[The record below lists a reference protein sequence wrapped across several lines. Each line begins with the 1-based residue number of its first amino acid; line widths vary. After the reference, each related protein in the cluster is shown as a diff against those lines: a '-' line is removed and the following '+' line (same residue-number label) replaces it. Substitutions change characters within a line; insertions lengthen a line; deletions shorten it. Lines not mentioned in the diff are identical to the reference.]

1 MASPEDMVEL
11 ETVEETEVL
20 RRLGT
25 GEKAGLTTEEA
36 ARRLRV
42 HGPNVV
48 SRSRHEDSGFCE
60 FLMMIFSIWGWHHA
74 SPNCKNMFCVMLNSM
89 SWVAVLTTVV
99 SLVIASVDQRSSI
112 LSLLDDPEQA
122 TAGIEVLECHSRIF
136 VALKLMF
143 LTTYI
148 DSKGSKCC
156 VFKGDPAKVAHQCGC
171 SKAVKDKI
179 SMVMDNFALHGLS
192 SHSCRTSGR
201 LVLGVHCYSSDNIL
215 FSFLRK
221 PVVDYKATRSNKEV
235 HLSINGISDLFPED
249 NSDIVKMLRD
259 LGCRYAMVGYEFL
272 DHDAIAV
279 QISREICQI
288 MRGYTIFTVS
298 STAHLFGV
306 PVILLL
312 WNFDLPSL
320 LALVIAS
327 FNYCTSFA
335 ILFERMK
342 VSKLPDRWRV
352 KKIIGS
358 GVAFG
363 SYIVLS
369 TIIFFR
375 AATLTNFLSY
385 NFKSR
390 SLMGGDEEIRAALFL
405 QMSIVNQAVVLFAH
419 SDDCCI
425 IRCPGPFVAVTSIF
439 TQMVATHKAVYGG
452 LDFALAKG
460 VGWVRA
466 GLVWL
471 CNFVVLMTPIFIYHR
486 WRRANMTSEKLV
498 TVCMHSA
505 VLRLNLLWSL
515 YVILDMRL
523 QQPVPT

>member
-89 SWVAVLTTVV
+89 SWVA
-99 SLVIASVDQRSSI
+99 
-112 LSLLDDPEQA
+112 
-122 TAGIEVLECHSRIF
+122 
-136 VALKLMF
+136 
-143 LTTYI
+143 
-148 DSKGSKCC
+148 
-156 VFKGDPAKVAHQCGC
+156 
-171 SKAVKDKI
+171 
-179 SMVMDNFALHGLS
+179 
-192 SHSCRTSGR
+192 
-201 LVLGVHCYSSDNIL
+201 
-215 FSFLRK
+215 
-221 PVVDYKATRSNKEV
+221 
-235 HLSINGISDLFPED
+235 
-249 NSDIVKMLRD
+249 
-259 LGCRYAMVGYEFL
+259 
-272 DHDAIAV
+272 
-279 QISREICQI
+279 
-288 MRGYTIFTVS
+288 
-298 STAHLFGV
+298 
-306 PVILLL
+306 
-312 WNFDLPSL
+312 
-320 LALVIAS
+320 
-327 FNYCTSFA
+327 
-335 ILFERMK
+335 
-342 VSKLPDRWRV
+342 
-352 KKIIGS
+352 
-358 GVAFG
+358 
-363 SYIVLS
+363 
-369 TIIFFR
+369 
-375 AATLTNFLSY
+375 Y